1 MKDGKKRQPVPT
13 FRLNPSSLVGSEQSG
28 KVEYGRMLGANASSF
43 DQNLPEHHL
52 NDGAAGEIAARS
64 NGVPTPDAIDVTR
77 SLSNAMSPVLSSMT
91 SSPIASG
98 VVSTCSELDYSMSE
112 LTEEKRRHHIRT
124 CVKLRIFRKLKFF
137 VKAFHNDYNENPE
150 TVCAD
155 MMRYCHIV
163 PGTPL
168 AQLWWLETRVLV
180 MRTHTD
186 HRNNCIK
193 AMRLRYRGKFITT
206 SPVCRSRS
214 VKRMLL
220 TLPKP

>member
-1 MKDGKKRQPVPT
+1 MASIMKDGKKSKPVPT

-28 KVEYGRMLGANASSF
+28 KVEYGRMLGANANSF
-43 DQNLPEHHL
+43 NQNLPEIHL
-52 NDGAAGEIAARS
+52 NHGAAGEFAARS
-64 NGVPTPDAIDVTR
+64 NGVPSPGTVDVTQ

-91 SSPIASG
+91 NSPIVSG
-98 VVSTCSELDYSMSE
+98 VVSPCSGLDYSMSE

-137 VKAFHNDYNENPE
+137 VKAFHNDYNDNPE

-163 PGTPL
+163 PGTPM
-168 AQLWWLETRVLV
+168 AQLWWLETRKLV

-193 AMRLRYRGKFITT
+193 AMRLRYRGKFIFL
-206 SPVCRSRS
+206 SLCV
-214 VKRMLL
+214 
-220 TLPKP
+220 LPGV

>member
-1 MKDGKKRQPVPT
+1 MKDGKKSKPVPT

-28 KVEYGRMLGANASSF
+28 KVEYGRMLGANANSF
-43 DQNLPEHHL
+43 NQNLPEIHL
-52 NDGAAGEIAARS
+52 NHGAAGEFAARS
-64 NGVPTPDAIDVTR
+64 NGVPSPDTVDVTQ

-91 SSPIASG
+91 NSPIVSG
-98 VVSTCSELDYSMSE
+98 VVSPCSGLDYSMSE

-137 VKAFHNDYNENPE
+137 VKAFHNDYNDNPE

-163 PGTPL
+163 PGTPM
-168 AQLWWLETRVLV
+168 AQLWWLETRMLV

-193 AMRLRYRGKFITT
+193 AMRLRYCGKFIFL
-206 SPVCRSRS
+206 SLCV
-214 VKRMLL
+214 
-220 TLPKP
+220 LPGV